1 MDNWT
6 VVEQFFKTSVVEHH
20 LSSFNQFVLDDIPRI
35 VRERNPVVFM
45 RDPLDKDTNFN
56 QLHLY
61 FGGRDGT
68 RIRYESPSLFPNEA
82 RLNDR
87 TYQFGVYVDLT
98 VEYIIPNRGKDD
110 RTTLELGEVFLG
122 YLPAMLQ
129 SKMCVLGGMPRDA
142 RFAMGECRNDPGG
155 YFIVDGGEKVVM
167 PQETRASNM
176 VYVRQVNDDKYTL
189 TVEVR
194 SESEHASKMARKTL
208 LGIVA
213 DVPTMKRGQIVVSIP
228 NVRFPIPLFIV
239 MRALGVI
246 SDRAIMDACLLGDPK
261 LRPHFIPSVHD
272 AGKIFTQA
280 TAIDYIRLF
289 VKERTSESV
298 MFILANYLLPHVGTP
313 EDPHFSL
320 MDKAYYLGFMVR
332 SMLAVAT
339 GEELATD
346 RDSFKHKRI
355 VLSGTLLA
363 DLFKEYYNKQ
373 QKQIVAQLAHEYAGR
388 TGART
393 EIFKTLVLATNYQKY
408 FQETPIETGFRKAF
422 KGSWGS
428 EAYTKRIGVVQELNR
443 LTFLSMVS
451 TLRKCNLPL
460 DPTAKM
466 RGPRLLHTS
475 QWGLIDPFD
484 TPDGGHIG
492 LQKSLALTT
501 RISVGQS
508 RATILALL
516 ASNLPVHVARIT
528 SCSSTDLASLTKIF
542 VNGAWLYSTASPA
555 ALVAFLVLARRQTR
569 LNEFTS
575 ISWVVRENTIYI
587 YTDAGRPQRPLF
599 FVYTDGDVRRLSCD
613 TVKEWSLGA
622 PGLVEYLD
630 TAEAETALIAI
641 QRSDMG
647 PRHTHMEIH
656 GCLML
661 GVLGN
666 FIVYPEHNPA
676 ARNLFSC
683 SQSKQAISVYHT
695 NYQNRMDKMGVV
707 LNYGQTPLVKS
718 AIYEHV
724 THDEHPYGVNALV
737 AIMCYSGYNT
747 EDAVIFNKS
756 SVSRGMFNVTYYSSY
771 DARETPE
778 ATFTK
783 DVPRRPGQDASEL
796 DDTGLLPEGTE
807 VNDEMVVIGLSSG
820 GILPK
825 RGQLG
830 VVDRTYM
837 TSGTVGSRLAKVR
850 VREARTVYI
859 GDKFASRAGQK
870 GTCGILLPEQDM
882 PFMADGRRPDLI
894 INPHALPT
902 RMTIGQ
908 LVECLVGKV
917 KLHAGSFGDC
927 TAFDAPGDKVRAY
940 GDMLTK
946 CGYHSSGTEI
956 MYNGFTGQQIE
967 SAIFIGPTFY
977 MRLKHMVKDKIN
989 FRAKGPMTALTR
1001 QPVQGRAN
1009 DGGLRLGEMERD
1021 GVLGNGMTHFIQD
1034 AFMKRSDAYT
1044 TVIDTAS
1051 GMLALKTKD
1060 SIMSPSLDGPLE
1072 FDANLELESG
1082 AKHSTNY
1089 ATLRVPY
1096 SFKLLMQE
1104 LQTMNVQMRIVTRDP
1119 RLTMP
1124 GSALPVSLTFDA
1136 LAMLTP
1142 SILENR
1148 LFVSDVES
1156 NCYDENSLFLTP
1168 GLSPSMFPSFTST
1181 AVLRAATILENTTKG
1196 YTRQTRIP
1204 LPQLESDVYKNPNAE
1219 TPSLSI
1225 DYFFKK
1231 MKTGIFV
1238 RIKNNRLVNF
1248 TWMYNLDFT
1257 NDYHLT
1263 FPENK
1268 DAFLNEVA
1276 KGQRNTLDHY
1286 ADPDKWHAT
1295 NCLLRVEA
1303 EDPVPKTWDFWK
1315 IQSKQKP
1322 YRVATPTDQYLAEMF
1337 DMISSTCSR
1346 RKVGDC
1352 MFMLNRKDFPHMG
1365 KDWTEAFHDIYG
1377 EKPLSAPYRKKPLL
1391 PVLSQS
1397 TTEKHVD
1404 IPIPSGDD
1412 WKAITKH
1419 YFASYNF
1426 MKQGLTCTA
1435 TAPLSPPPWAARK
1448 PVFFWRG
1455 MNTGCG
1461 TTEETNPRMH
1471 LHALSDRLKGLDARI
1486 IKYTQ
1491 RIKTVVKDG
1500 KTNVEYVPP
1509 KKSEYGRVEMDAQLQ
1524 YKFTINVEGNSAAYR
1539 YGSLFRAGFCILNV
1553 DSKYKMW
1560 FEPLLTGGYVR
1571 DGVDASQFNVIFVK
1585 HDLSNLE
1592 ETMRWCLEHDDVCS
1606 RIAQNAVAFFD
1617 TYFTREYVHGYL
1629 SDVLN
1634 GISEMQQPLTLG
1646 ADLKGLKSRIAKRK
1660 ADGKDSTKLEEA
1672 YDAADKEMTSRYALM
1687 KPMLPSKN
1695 NFTVKSYTQRD
1706 DTNLGTTAVIIP
1718 FRDAGDQNRTAQL
1731 NAWLAKPQHRG
1742 LNVLVVEQTADGQKF
1757 NRGALLNAGYDFLTQ
1772 NAPAIQS
1779 FVMHDVDIFFPED
1792 FVRRYYGTDSKGV
1805 VHMGSSVKG
1814 KTYKTFLGRVIRFS
1828 KQAFKETNG
1837 FPNNF
1842 YGWGGE
1848 DDALVTRLGDTVV
1861 YRPSEVDVGEE
1872 METTNDIKEGHLT
1885 ANKELFKVEN
1895 LVMDAYQ
1902 WKMNGVNSIQYQVL
1916 SHEKLGSPNFRKIT
1930 VSLLPKNESVEVV
1943 YDATGG
1949 DAEAEPYDL
1958 MEAATS
1964 VFTHHGGDSAK
1975 SSPKLS
1981 DPVPSTTDA
1990 AASTSDASKP
2000 EPVPN
2005 SDAQDQPAPES
2016 NNSSEPQ
2023 TEGGA
2028 IIKIDETPSFHQSM
2042 GYLTNT
2048 DSLEH
2053 NNPSNVKVIQFDLK
2067 N

>member
-6 VVEQFFKTSVVEHH
+6 VVEQFLQQSVVEHH
-20 LSSFNQFVLDDIPRI
+20 LSSFNQFVLEDIPRI
-35 VRERNPVVFM
+35 IKERNPVVFM

-56 QLHLY
+56 KLHLY
-61 FGGRDGT
+61 FGGLDGS

-87 TYQFGVYVDLT
+87 TYQFGLYVDLT
-98 VEYIIPNRGKDD
+98 VEYIIVRGKED
-110 RTTLELGEVFLG
+110 RVVVDLGEVFLG
-122 YLPAMLQ
+122 NLPSMLQ

-155 YFIVDGGEKVVM
+155 YFIVDGNEKVVM

-176 VYVRQVNDDKYTL
+176 VYVRDVHDDVYTF

-208 LGIVA
+208 VGIVT
-213 DVPTMKRGQIVVSIP
+213 DVPSMKRGQIVVSIP
-228 NVRFPIPLFIV
+228 NVRYPIPLFIV
-239 MRALGVI
+239 MRALGVV
-246 SDRAIMDACLLGDPK
+246 SDRAIIEMCGNDQ
-261 LRPHFIPSVHD
+261 PHFLASVHD
-272 AGKIFTQA
+272 AGKIFTQS

-298 MFILANYLLPHVGTP
+298 LFILANYLLPHVGTP
-313 EDPHFSL
+313 EDAGFSL
-320 MDKAYYLGFMVR
+320 LDKAYYLGFMVQ
-332 SMLAVAT
+332 SMIAVAT
-339 GEELATD
+339 GAELPTD

-363 DLFKEYYNKQ
+363 DLFKEYFNKQ

-388 TGART
+388 TGNRT
-393 EIFKTLVLATNYQKY
+393 DVFKTLIVPATYQRY
-408 FQETPIETGFRKAF
+408 FQETPIEHGFRKAF

-428 EAYTKRIGVVQELNR
+428 ESYTKRVGVVQELNR

-451 TLRKCNLPL
+451 SLRKCNLPL

-484 TPDGGHIG
+484 TPDGTHIG

-508 RATILALL
+508 RKAVLDLL
-516 ASNLPVHVARIT
+516 SSNLPMHVARIT
-528 SCSSTDLASLTKIF
+528 SCTPADLAVLTKIF
-542 VNGAWLYSTASPA
+542 VNGAWHYSTASPA
-555 ALVAFLVLARRQTR
+555 ALVAFLVHARRETR

-575 ISWVVRENTIYI
+575 VSWVVRENAVYVF
-587 YTDAGRPQRPLF
+587 TDAGRPQRPLF
-599 FVYTDGDVRRLSCD
+599 FVYTDGPRRRLSCD
-613 TVKEWSLGA
+613 VVKAWTLGA

-630 TAEAETALIAI
+630 TSESETSLIAI
-641 QRSDMG
+641 SRTDMG
-647 PRHTHMEIH
+647 PRHTHLEIH

-666 FIVYPEHNPA
+666 LIVYPEHNPA

-718 AIYEHV
+718 AVYPYV
-724 THDEHPYGVNALV
+724 TQEEHPYGVNAIV

-747 EDAVIFNKS
+747 EDAVIFNQA
-756 SVSRGMFNVTYYSSY
+756 SVARGMFNLTYFSCY

-778 ATFTK
+778 STFTK
-783 DVPRRPGQDASEL
+783 DTPRRPGQDSSQL
-796 DDTGLLPEGTE
+796 DETGLLPENTK
-807 VNDEMVVIGLSSG
+807 VTDETVLIGLSTG
-820 GILPK
+820 GVLPK
-825 RGQLG
+825 RGQQG

-837 TSGTVGSRLAKVR
+837 TTGVVGTRLAKVR
-850 VREARTVYI
+850 VREPRTVDI

-870 GTCGILLPEQDM
+870 GTCGILLREQDM
-882 PFMADGRRPDLI
+882 PFMSDGRRPDLI

-908 LVECLVGKV
+908 LVECLVGKA
-917 KLHAGSFGDC
+917 KLHTGSFGDC
-927 TAFDAPGDKVRAY
+927 TAFEESGDKVRNY
-940 GDMLTK
+940 GSLLTK
-946 CGYHSSGTEI
+946 CGYHPSGTEI

-967 SAIFIGPTFY
+967 SAIFVGPTFY
-977 MRLKHMVKDKIN
+977 MRLKHMVKDKVN
-989 FRAKGPMTALTR
+989 FRARGPMTALTR

-1034 AFMKRSDAYT
+1034 AFMNRSDAYK
-1044 TVIDTAS
+1044 TVVDTSS
-1051 GMLALKTKD
+1051 GMMALKTRN
-1060 SIMSPSLDGPLE
+1060 SIMSPVLDGPLQ
-1072 FDANLELESG
+1072 FDANLELDSG
-1082 AKHSTNY
+1082 ARHSTTY
-1089 ATLRVPY
+1089 ATINVPY

-1104 LQTMNVQMRIVTRDP
+1104 LMTMNVQLRLVTRDA
-1119 RLTMP
+1119 RLSMP
-1124 GSALPVSLTFDA
+1124 GSSLPVSLTFDS
-1136 LAMLTP
+1136 LAALTP
-1142 SILENR
+1142 TVLDNR

-1156 NCYDENSLFLTP
+1156 NCYDENGLFLTP
-1168 GLSPSMFPSFTST
+1168 GVSPSMFPMIAVNT
-1181 AVLRAATILENTTKG
+1181 ASLRAATVIETTTKG
-1196 YTRQTRIP
+1196 YSRQTRVPI
-1204 LPQLESDVYKNPNAE
+1204 PQLESDVYKNPNAE
-1219 TPSLSI
+1219 TPALSI

-1231 MKTGIFV
+1231 MKTGLFV

-1248 TWMYNLDFT
+1248 MWLYNTDFT

-1263 FPENK
+1263 FPNGK
-1268 DAFLNEVA
+1268 DAFLAEVA
-1276 KGQRNTLDHY
+1276 KGQRNPLDHY

-1315 IQSKQKP
+1315 IQSKKNP
-1322 YRVATPTDQYLAEMF
+1322 YRVATPTDQYLSEMY
-1337 DMISSTCSR
+1337 DMISSTCAR

-1352 MFMLNRKDFPHMG
+1352 MFMLNRKDFPHLG
-1365 KDWTEAFHDIYG
+1365 TDWTEAFHDIYG
-1377 EKPLSAPYRKKPLL
+1377 EKALSAPYKKKPLL

-1397 TTEKHVD
+1397 TTSNHVD

-1412 WKAITKH
+1412 WKTITKA

-1435 TAPLSPPPWAARK
+1435 AAPLSPPPWTSRK

-1471 LHALSDRLKGLDARI
+1471 LHALSDRFKGLDARI

-1491 RIKTVVKDG
+1491 RIKTYVKDG
-1500 KTNVEYVPP
+1500 KTHVEYVPP
-1509 KKSEYGRVEMDAQLQ
+1509 KTSEFGRVEMSEQLQ

-1553 DSKYKMW
+1553 ESKYKMW
-1560 FEPLLTGGYVR
+1560 FEPLLTGGHVR
-1571 DGVDASQFNVIFVK
+1571 DGVDASQFNVIYVK

-1592 ETMRWCLEHDDVCS
+1592 ETMRWCLENDEVCAQ
-1606 RIAQNAVAFFD
+1606 IAQNAASFFNSH
-1617 TYFTREYVHGYL
+1617 FTKEYVYSYM
-1629 SDVLN
+1629 SDVMN
-1634 GISEMQQPLTLG
+1634 GISEMQQPMTLG
-1646 ADLKGLKSRIAKRK
+1646 TDMKGLKERIAKRK
-1660 ADGKDSTKLEEA
+1660 ADGKDATKLEEA
-1672 YDAADKEMTSRYALM
+1672 YDAADREMSSRYAML
-1687 KPMLPSKN
+1687 KPLINKT
-1695 NFTVKSYTQRD
+1695 NFKAKTYTQKEE
-1706 DTNLGTTAVIIP
+1706 TNLATMAIVIP
-1718 FRDAGDQNRTAQL
+1718 FRDSGDQNRTEQL

-1772 NAPAIQS
+1772 HAPAIQS
-1779 FVMHDVDIFFPED
+1779 FVMHDVDIVFPED
-1792 FVRRYYGTDSKGV
+1792 FIRKYYGTDSKSV
-1805 VHMGSSVKG
+1805 VHLGSSVKG
-1814 KTYKTFLGRVIRFS
+1814 KTYNTFLGRVIRFS
-1828 KQAFKETNG
+1828 KQAYKETNG

-1848 DDALVTRLGDTVV
+1848 DDALVGRLGDTVV
-1861 YRPSEVDVGEE
+1861 YRPTEVDVGEE
-1872 METTNDIKEGHLT
+1872 MATTNDIKEGHLT
-1885 ANKELFKVEN
+1885 ANKELFKIEN
-1895 LVMDAYQ
+1895 LVMDGHQ
-1902 WKMNGVNSIQYQVL
+1902 WKINGANSVQYQVL
-1916 SHEKLGSPNFRKIT
+1916 SHEQLGSANFRKIT
-1930 VSLLPKNESVEVV
+1930 VSLVPRTETIETV

-1949 DAEAEPYDL
+1949 TDDDL
-1958 MEAATS
+1958 MEVATS
-1964 VFTHHGGDSAK
+1964 IYLQEGGSDGV
-1975 SSPKLS
+1975 PENDPES
-1981 DPVPSTTDA
+1981 DPE
-1990 AASTSDASKP
+1990 P
-2000 EPVPN
+2000 EPEP
-2005 SDAQDQPAPES
+2005 DPEPEPEETPAPPEQ
-2016 NNSSEPQ
+2016 N
-2023 TEGGA
+2023 GVVV
-2028 IIKIDETPSFHQSM
+2028 KVDEMPVFNPEMKT
-2042 GYLTNT
+2042 LTNT
-2048 DSLEH
+2048 ESLNTET
-2053 NNPSNVKVIQFDLK
+2053 SNIKVINFDLK